1 MLLPGRWAGWGPR
14 DPPLSPPKQIS
25 TVLHPQQGLAPRPE
39 TAWPEGSRCSLGQ
52 TVLPAPT
59 LPSSQQLPGLPDP
72 RFLFH
77 EAEEVRIRGATQAE
91 RGKGQAG
98 EPARE
103 TVPTVTVGSR
113 AALEAKPSLEPR
125 PQEAGKTAAPTRPP
139 LPAAPRVGLQ
149 AQQLPQAPIQLGAKC
164 PAGCLAL
171 PTAPLPARV
180 PCGAQEA
187 EGQGLMGGALLSTKG
202 APISDAPSW
211 APERAPGGVG
221 AGGHREQGGRRGA
234 RERLALVG
242 APGCF
247 PRARPRTGHTAVT
260 SSCCCPSGHNPVSAT
275 SPKAAGGQDVP
286 PTPTPH
292 SPASLHSHLQPS

>member
-77 EAEEVRIRGATQAE
+77 KAEEVRIRGATQAE

-139 LPAAPRVGLQ
+139 PPRSTEGGSPSPAA
-149 AQQLPQAPIQLGAKC
+149 APGAH
-164 PAGCLAL
+164 PAGCKVPRWVPSPPHCA
-171 PTAPLPARV
+171 PTS
-180 PCGAQEA
+180 PCT
-187 EGQGLMGGALLSTKG
+187 L
-202 APISDAPSW
+202 W
-211 APERAPGGVG
+211 CPGGRG
-221 AGGHREQGGRRGA
+221 SGSHGRGA
-234 RERLALVG
+234 AQYEG
-242 APGCF
+242 
-247 PRARPRTGHTAVT
+247 
-260 SSCCCPSGHNPVSAT
+260 SAH
-275 SPKAAGGQDVP
+275 Q
-286 PTPTPH
+286 
-292 SPASLHSHLQPS
+292 